1 MQNSDALITTLGE
14 MSFLM
19 AQDVTF
25 IATCPQKA
33 GRLSRHSKAS
43 ASLFVLPHSHPLLL
57 FQSGYVLPG
66 ASLFDPRLQ
75 KQSHLKQMQKVM
87 KTKGELVRSEQTV
100 KYRLS
105 HQRKALNW
113 TWLQEKSICLF
124 LSCHNFPLQY
134 DSWQLLKGE
143 SLHKPLHSAAYSTR
157 VIT

>member
-33 GRLSRHSKAS
+33 GRLSRHSEAS
-43 ASLFVLPHSHPLLL
+43 ASPICVTYSILCYYSRVAMYCLGL
-57 FQSGYVLPG
+57 
-66 ASLFDPRLQ
+66 ACFDPRLQ

-87 KTKGELVRSEQTV
+87 KAKGELVRSERTV

-105 HQRKALNW
+105 HQSKALNW

-134 DSWQLLKGE
+134 DSWQLLKRWIV
-143 SLHKPLHSAAYSTR
+143 T
-157 VIT
+157 